1 MSLRTHLLLPAFGLA
16 LLGHAQQPDLK
27 ALDAYIADAVVKFDQ
42 PGLSVGIVKDGEL
55 VWSKG
60 YGKLDLAK
68 TDPVT
73 PNSIFFIASMSK
85 AFTACAVG
93 LLVDE
98 GKLGWNDPVVKHLP
112 WFSTP
117 DPYVTEHM
125 MVKDLL
131 CHRSGWITFDGDLL
145 WYGTE
150 LDQREILERHA
161 HEPFTHAFRDE
172 FGYSNLMFIAA
183 AQLIE
188 AVSGKT
194 WDSFVTERILQPLG
208 MTRTTVETADLVR
221 FTDVALPHVRKG
233 QDPAAP
239 QKSMPYQSLQG
250 ADGACGINSCV
261 TDLAKWD
268 AMWANEGKVGD
279 KAFLSEATYTT
290 LTSSHLP
297 MGGRR
302 DGAALGWFLEENNG
316 HTVITHSG
324 GMPGFILN
332 HAVVPDQDLAVIA
345 LGNGETYSVFAITN
359 KIMDLYLGDGTA
371 DPVSDMLPRL
381 AKRAERE
388 AKRRADRLTAR
399 VPKTK
404 HSLPLANYVGTF
416 TDKIYGSA
424 TITEVNGALQ
434 LTFQPAKDLLTG
446 TLGHWHYDTFQ
457 WQHADPFLE
466 PGYITFTFDA
476 DHKVTGFKVDLH
488 SPDFH
493 FYKLDFRKVK

>member
-1 MSLRTHLLLPAFGLA
+1 MSLRTALLLPAFGLA
-16 LLGHAQQPDLK
+16 LFTSAQQPDLN

-42 PGLSVGIVKDGEL
+42 PGLAVGIVKDGQL

-68 TDPVT
+68 SEPVT
-73 PNSIFFIASMSK
+73 PNSIFFVASISK

-93 LLVDE
+93 LLVDD
-98 GKLGWNDPVVKHLP
+98 GKLKWNDPVVKHMP
-112 WFSTP
+112 WFKTP

-145 WYGTE
+145 WYGTD
-150 LDQREILERHA
+150 LDQREILDRHA
-161 HEPFTHAFRDE
+161 KEPFTHAFRDQ
-172 FGYSNLMFIAA
+172 FGYSNLMYIAA

-194 WDSFVTERILQPLG
+194 WDAFVTERILQPLG
-208 MTRTTVETADLVR
+208 MTRTTVETADLAR

-233 QDPAAP
+233 QDPAAA

-250 ADGACGINSCV
+250 ADGATGINSCV

-268 AMWANEGKVGD
+268 AMWADEGKVNG
-279 KAFLSEATYTT
+279 KPFLSNDTYYFITDI
-290 LTSSHLP
+290 HLA
-297 MGGRR
+297 MGSE
-302 DGAALGWFLEENNG
+302 GAGLGWFIEQNNG
-316 HTVITHSG
+316 SEVITHSG

-332 HAVVPDQDLAVIA
+332 HAVVPDKDLAVIA
-345 LGNGETYSVFAITN
+345 LGNGESYSVFAITN
-359 KIMDLYLGDGTA
+359 KILDLYLGDGTA
-371 DPVSDMLPRL
+371 DPVTDMLPRL

-388 AKRRADRLTAR
+388 AKRRADRLAAR

-404 HSLPLANYVGTF
+404 PSLALSSYAGTY
-416 TDKIYGSA
+416 TDKIYGTA
-424 TITEVNGALQ
+424 TITEVNSALQ

-466 PGYITFTFDA
+466 PGYITFQFDGNHRIT
-476 DHKVTGFKVDLH
+476 DFKVELY

-493 FYKLDFRKVK
+493 FYKLDFRKQ